1 MEIADGLEALLGPS
15 LMARAAAGSQGGTV
29 ADFWKAV
36 GWWTGEAEQC
46 YTELSSSCYLCN

>member
-1 MEIADGLEALLGPS
+1 MEMADGLEALLGPS